1 MFNATR
7 ESPYTTQQC
16 NDKHPFVVKYNVVH
30 TNFPYSIDFKR
41 ALVRILINE
50 STVNGS
56 MTNVC
61 ILDNN
66 ALFKLNDGFSVV
78 APITVNVPFSI
89 TGNNKSCTALLNRC
103 ISSRNKIVL
112 CPLKFYDFLLE
123 RKPPST
129 FCITINS

>member
-1 MFNATR
+1 
-7 ESPYTTQQC
+7 
-16 NDKHPFVVKYNVVH
+16 
-30 TNFPYSIDFKR
+30 
-41 ALVRILINE
+41 
-50 STVNGS
+50 

-129 FCITINS
+129 FALLSIPDNSTNLQLVVLAIILASEVFPIPGTPQSKTMGLYQLG